1 MKKLY
6 LLLPLLCL
14 HLCGYGQ
21 FYYTITFDNT
31 NYINQFYFDTLQNP
45 NCKWQIGKPSKTVFN
60 AAYSTPNALLTDT
73 LNPLPANDTSV
84 FYFYS
89 APDFPGNKMHL
100 SIGFRYMMHG
110 DSTSYGMLE
119 ISPDMG
125 QNWVDIVKDTIYDIN
140 VTCPNNFV
148 GSANGWQEFSA
159 DMWQWATDEFGYYP
173 LNIHDA
179 DTLLY
184 RFTYISG
191 NAQGIYDGWTID
203 NLFYGDFAW
212 SIAEN
217 NMNTSLHIYPNPH
230 QNSFTLHIK
239 EPVSSDD
246 ISITVRNTLGTVCYQ
261 QTITGK
267 EHYVSTETWAK
278 GVYLVEAF
286 SENILLGRQ
295 KLIKH

>member
-14 HLCGYGQ
+14 YLCNYGQ
-21 FYYTITFDNT
+21 WPKFYTVTFDNT

-60 AAYSTPNALLTDT
+60 AAYSAPNALLTDT

-84 FYFYS
+84 FYFYH
-89 APDFPGNKMHL
+89 PKQVNYF
-100 SIGFRYMMHG
+100 FYMEFFYKLDG
-110 DSTSYGMLE
+110 DSTSFGAIEL
-119 ISPDMG
+119 SPNKG
-125 QNWVDIVKDTIYDIN
+125 QNWVNLHTDDTLYDIDWCLPKP
-140 VTCPNNFV
+140 TLK
-148 GSANGWQEFSA
+148 GSTNGWEYLCI
-159 DMWQWATDEFGYYP
+159 DMFNWNTDYSNTYP
-173 LNIHDA
+173 LSLQNA
-179 DTLLY
+179 DTVIY

-191 NAQGIYDGWTID
+191 NIPGDGWMID
-203 NLFYGDFAW
+203 DLMHGDHLMSVEEFSLF
-212 SIAEN
+212 N
-217 NMNTSLHIYPNPH
+217 NMHIYPNPH
-230 QNSFTLHIK
+230 QNSFTLHVK
-239 EPVSSDD
+239 EPVFSD

-261 QTITGK
+261 HTITGK

-295 KLIKH
+295 KLIKQ